1 MATNKSFG
9 DFIND
14 MTTLDVV
21 TLTGDLTIQ
30 MEEIA
35 AGDPAAD
42 EDAPRPLRFKR
53 VMQQLEGNLAKR
65 GNRVSALAAT
75 HVSLD
80 KDTVTFV
87 KENLSPEEAAY
98 LDFHNETVKAAG
110 IARAAMADGIAKL
123 LLGSKK

>member
-1 MATNKSFG
+1 MAENKTFG

-14 MTTLDVV
+14 MTSLDVV
-21 TLTGDLTIQ
+21 TLTGNLTVKV
-30 MEEIA
+30 
-35 AGDPAAD
+35 
-42 EDAPRPLRFKR
+42 EDINDKESKDGTKPLKFSRIMR
-53 VMQQLEGNLAKR
+53 QLEGNVLKK
-65 GNRVSALAAT
+65 GSSISALAAT

-80 KDTVTFV
+80 RDTVTFV
-87 KENLSPEEAAY
+87 KENLSPEEAVY

>member
-1 MATNKSFG
+1 MADNKSFG

-14 MTTLDVV
+14 MTSLDVV
-21 TLTGDLTIQ
+21 TLTGNLSIQVTDLQ
-30 MEEIA
+30 GRE
-35 AGDPAAD
+35 G
-42 EDAPRPLRFKR
+42 EDGKPLKFGRI
-53 VMQQLEGNLAKR
+53 MDQLQGNILKKDAKI
-65 GNRVSALAAT
+65 SALAAT

-80 KDTVTFV
+80 RDTVTFV
-87 KENLSPEEAAY
+87 KENLSPEEAVY

>member
-1 MATNKSFG
+1 MADNKSFG

-14 MTTLDVV
+14 MTSLDVV
-21 TLTGDLTIQ
+21 TLTGNLTVKVDDITDTDNDKAQ
-30 MEEIA
+30 
-35 AGDPAAD
+35 P
-42 EDAPRPLRFKR
+42 FKFTR
-53 VMQQLEGNLAKR
+53 IMRQLEGSIMKK
-65 GNRVSALAAT
+65 GSQISPLAAT

-87 KENLSPEEAAY
+87 KENLSPEEVVY

>member
-1 MATNKSFG
+1 MAENKTFG

-14 MTTLDVV
+14 MTSLDVV

-30 MEEIA
+30 VTDLQGE
-35 AGDPAAD
+35 GDD
-42 EDAPRPLRFKR
+42 ERGRPLRFSR
-53 VMQQLEGNLAKR
+53 IMRELEGRIIQQGSQLNT
-65 GNRVSALAAT
+65 LAAT

-87 KENLSPEEAAY
+87 KENISPEEAIY
-98 LDFHNETVKAAG
+98 LEFHNETVKAAG

-123 LLGSKK
+123 LLGNKV